1 MDSRIFV
8 VAAASPLTG
17 VVGAMPLN
25 FMLGNGAGVP
35 GSFIVAALLLIIF
48 SFGFIAMSKY
58 IVNAGAFYTYIVQG
72 LGVGPGISGLSIAIL
87 AYTAIQLAV
96 TAMFGFLLNT
106 WLFLIWT
113 LIFLGGFML
122 WLCKLWS

>member
-1 MDSRIFV
+1 MNNGNNLKKGSLGLWTVVFFV

-58 IVNAGAFYTYIVQG
+58 VVNVT
-72 LGVGPGISGLSIAIL
+72 LSRKPDEQEVLYRFVLDMADL
-87 AYTAIQLAV
+87 SYSLIQ
-96 TAMFGFLLNT
+96 
-106 WLFLIWT
+106 
-113 LIFLGGFML
+113 
-122 WLCKLWS
+122 